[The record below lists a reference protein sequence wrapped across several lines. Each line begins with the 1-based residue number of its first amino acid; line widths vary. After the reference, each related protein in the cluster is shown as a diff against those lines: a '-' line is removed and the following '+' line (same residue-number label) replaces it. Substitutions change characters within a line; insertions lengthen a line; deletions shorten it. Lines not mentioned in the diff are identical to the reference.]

1 MLNASANRLHLRL
14 HWDGRRVVSV
24 GMGGGAAPLEA
35 ALTLEGKKVEGALNL
50 VPLLFSGHPVAQS
63 VAAVTAC
70 EEALGISPGRNRQAA
85 RRILL
90 AAEILQQHLS
100 QLTLGWPQRLHER
113 VQPLSLAG
121 LRGHVQGLRDC
132 VTPLEEWRRLEGKEP
147 YIDLP
152 ALRDHL
158 AALESQLEKALYGQP
173 AARWL
178 ELPDFAALRRWALT
192 TDTPLA
198 RTVDALLD
206 LHLAAVGGG
215 DSEPLNGVDTARLGA
230 AMGDDDF
237 LRHPQWEDA
246 PRESGP
252 LARLRRHPLVG
263 VVREECGNGLLTRI
277 TARMAELPLLLRGLE
292 HLADP
297 GKALAVNGVVEGEL
311 LTPGLGEGVGV
322 VESAVGRLA
331 HRVEIHK
338 GRVRRWRILH
348 PERWNLHPRGPLAQ
362 GLAGLEAR
370 DTKELARNAE
380 LLVASLLPHLK
391 HDLVIEEALPPLL
404 P

>member
-1 MLNASANRLHLRL
+1 MLNTSANRLHLRL

-24 GMGGGAAPLEA
+24 GLGGAPPLEA

-50 VPLLFSGHPVAQS
+50 VPLLFSAHPVAQS

-70 EEALGISPGRNRQAA
+70 EEALGVSPGRNRQAA

-90 AAEILQQHLS
+90 AAEILQEHLS

-113 VQPLSLAG
+113 VRPLSLAG

-132 VTPLEEWRRLEGKEP
+132 VTPPEEWRRLEGKEP
-147 YIDLP
+147 YIDLA
-152 ALRDHL
+152 ALADHL
-158 AALESQLEKALYGQP
+158 AALETQLEKALYGLP
-173 AARWL
+173 TARWL
-178 ELPDFAALRRWALT
+178 ELPDFPALRSWALT

-206 LHLAAVGGG
+206 LHLAGLGGG
-215 DSEPLNGVDTARLGA
+215 DSPPLNGVDTLRLGA
-230 AMGDDDF
+230 AMGDDEF
-237 LRHPQWEDA
+237 LRHPLWEGE

-252 LARLRRHPLVG
+252 PARLRRHPLVG
-263 VVREECGNGLLTRI
+263 VVRDQFGNGLLTRI
-277 TARMAELPLLLRGLE
+277 TARMTELPLLLRGLE

-297 GKALAVNGVVEGEL
+297 GKGLAVNGVVKGEL
-311 LTPGLGEGVGV
+311 LTPGMGDGLGV
-322 VESAVGRLA
+322 VESAAGKLA
-331 HRVEIHK
+331 HRVEIHNGK
-338 GRVRRWRILH
+338 VRRWRILH

-370 DTKELARNAE
+370 DAKELARNAA
-380 LLVASLLPHLK
+380 LVVASLLPHYK
-391 HDLVIEEALPPLL
+391 HDLLIDESLPPLL